1 MMPVY
6 KNKRWQ
12 IHLSLTD
19 PESMWKTVFEWCWA
33 TFGHPGTDPDTGV
46 KSNWDYHSG
55 WMYFYEEK
63 YVTMYVLKWL

>member
-46 KSNWDYHSG
+46 KSNWDYHGG
-55 WMYFYEEK
+55 WIYFYEEK
-63 YVTMYVLKWL
+63 YVTMYVLRWL